1 MEHDRADPIQAHPI
15 WTPPIQNEGGQGDP
29 VQEKQLQAHRTAY
42 SRRVM
47 AAAGIGPGAGL
58 GSEIAAALATIPRER
73 FVGPAPWKIVS
84 SRGHLQTVSDDP
96 AVLYQDVVVSL
107 GTGWGLNNGQPS
119 LHAMCLDALAPKKG
133 EHVVHVGA
141 GTGYYTTML
150 AMLVGEAGRVD
161 AYEIE
166 PELAGRAR
174 ANLKEFPQVAVHC
187 RSGAEGPLLDCDVLY
202 VNAAATEPLAVWLDA
217 LQPEGR
223 LLFPLAPEE
232 GSGEML
238 LVTRQVGGAYAA
250 RFLCS
255 VQFVPCA
262 GAQDGKAGRVLAAAF
277 RRGNWRKVRSLHR
290 NDQPDESC
298 WCAGRGWWLAVDT
311 SHPGGY

>member
-1 MEHDRADPIQAHPI
+1 
-15 WTPPIQNEGGQGDP
+15 
-29 VQEKQLQAHRTAY
+29 
-42 SRRVM
+42 M
-47 AAAGIGPGAGL
+47 AAAGIGPSAGL

-133 EHVVHVGA
+133 KHVVHVGA

-166 PELAGRAR
+166 PKLAGRAQ

-187 RSGAEGPLLDCDVLY
+187 RSGAEGPLPDCDVLY

-238 LVTRQVGGAYAA
+238 LVTRQAGGAYAA
-250 RFLCS
+250 RFLCP
-255 VQFVPCA
+255 VQFVSCA
-262 GAQDGKAGRVLAAAF
+262 GAQNGQAGRALAAAF

-298 WCAGRGWWLAVDT
+298 WCAARGWWLAVDS
-311 SHPGGY
+311 SHPGGS

>member
-1 MEHDRADPIQAHPI
+1 
-15 WTPPIQNEGGQGDP
+15 
-29 VQEKQLQAHRTAY
+29 
-42 SRRVM
+42 M

-58 GSEIAAALATIPRER
+58 GGEIAAALAAIPRER
-73 FVGPAPWKIVS
+73 FVGPPPWKIVS

-96 AVLYQDVVVSL
+96 AVLYQDVLFSL
-107 GTGWGLNNGQPS
+107 GAGWGLNNGQPS
-119 LHAMCLDALAPKKG
+119 LHAMCLAALAPQKG
-133 EHVVHVGA
+133 EHVVQVGA
-141 GTGYYTTML
+141 GTGYYTTVL

-166 PELAGRAR
+166 PELAERAR
-174 ANLKEFPQVAVHC
+174 ANLREFAQVAVHC
-187 RSGAEGPLLDCDVLY
+187 RSGAEGPLPDCDVLY

-217 LQPEGR
+217 LRPDGR

-232 GSGEML
+232 RSGRML
-238 LVTRQVGGAYAA
+238 LVTRQAGEAYAA
-250 RFLCS
+250 RFLCP

-262 GAQDGKAGRVLAAAF
+262 GAQDGQAGRALAVAF

-311 SHPGGY
+311 SRPGGS